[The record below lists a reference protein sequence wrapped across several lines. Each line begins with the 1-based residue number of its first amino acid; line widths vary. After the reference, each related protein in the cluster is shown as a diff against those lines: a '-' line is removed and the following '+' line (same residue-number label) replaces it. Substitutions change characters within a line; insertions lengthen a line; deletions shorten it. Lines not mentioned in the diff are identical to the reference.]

1 MNKSHSLLLLPYEQL
16 TLANAH
22 EAAELQRY
30 RRLTLSFLP
39 VAPQTS
45 RLMATLGLQCEKR
58 LDTLRQTAAL
68 LELEA
73 CVSKHPFA
81 PPNYSMAQRHFFVVD
96 HSMASEVIE
105 QTVRTAVESKNFFEW
120 LLNTNATPEL
130 HQPLVDFVREKEGES
145 RVLLEHWEQHRTP
158 SLMQRA

>member
-1 MNKSHSLLLLPYEQL
+1 MDKTQSLLLLPYEQL

-22 EAAELQRY
+22 ETAELQRY

-39 VAPQTS
+39 QAPQTS

-58 LDTLRQTAAL
+58 LDMLRQAARG

-73 CVSKHPFA
+73 CIREMPVCAPSFA
-81 PPNYSMAQRHFFVVD
+81 WDQRHFFVVD
-96 HSMASEVIE
+96 DFMGDQVIE
-105 QTVRTAVESKNFFEW
+105 QAVRAAVESKNFFDW

-130 HQPLVDFVREKEGES
+130 HQPLVNFVKEKEGEC
-145 RVLLEHWEQHRTP
+145 RVLLEFWEQRRVAV
-158 SLMQRA
+158 MNQRA